1 MKMLNENS
9 NINISNIKVYY
20 NNMMQPC
27 QVLKYYIGDAGFYFI
42 YERLKFEIIGIKFEK
57 VE

>member
-1 MKMLNENS
+1 MQMLNENS
-9 NINISNIKVYY
+9 NINISNTKVYY

-27 QVLKYYIGDAGFYFI
+27 QVLTYYISDAGFYFI
-42 YERLKFEIIGIKFEK
+42 YESLKFEIIRMRFEK